1 MMHLTDEQAAAIAL
15 GEADAALAGHAAE
28 CATCAARVRA
38 CAGALRDVAALD
50 VPEPPP
56 LFWTQFAKGVS
67 SAIDQPGDEARDHR
81 SETPATTHTPGH
93 AWMGLA
99 AALILAV
106 AALLLSMRSNVPSVE
121 DAVLSP
127 ATGISVANL
136 EGEDEAWAVVQSV
149 ASDLRYEDARDAGIA
164 PRPGAVERAAEE
176 LNDEERAE
184 LVRLLH
190 AEIDAMKKLGV

>member
-1 MMHLTDEQAAAIAL
+1 MTHLTDEQAAASAL
-15 GEADAALAGHAAE
+15 GEADAAHEAHAAE
-28 CATCAARVRA
+28 CQTCAARVRA
-38 CAGALRDVAALD
+38 CVEVLRDVAALD
-50 VPEPPP
+50 VPEPSP
-56 LFWTQFAKGVS
+56 LFWTQFANRVS
-67 SAIDQPGDEARDHR
+67 HAIDQTSDDAHDHR
-81 SETPATTHTPGH
+81 PKAPARADTRRH
-93 AWMGLA
+93 AWMGVA

-106 AALLLSMRSNVPSVE
+106 AALLVPTRSTPPTIE
-121 DAVLSP
+121 DAVLPP
-127 ATGISVANL
+127 ATDVPVANL

-149 ASDLRYEDARDAGIA
+149 ASDLRYEDAHDAGIA